1 MTKASK
7 AIIAVT
13 ATLFL
18 VIAVALMIIA
28 TFDWNRL
35 KPTINQKVSTELNRP
50 FAIRGDLGVVWER
63 QKEENGWRSWIPW
76 PHVHADD
83 ILLGNPPDIPE
94 VAMVHLPRVEA
105 TLAPLALLTKTVYLP
120 WIKLQKPDARLIRLS
135 EKSNNWTFNL
145 ASSENNDPNA
155 QPSGWSFRLDNILF
169 DQGRIAI
176 DDKVTQ
182 ADVEIFVDPLG
193 KPLPFNEVTGD
204 SKDKSR
210 AADYIFGL
218 KAQGRYNGQPLT
230 GTGKMGGMLALRSD
244 DTPFPVQADF
254 RSGNTRVAFVGT
266 INDPMKMGG
275 VDLRLKFA
283 GDTLGDLYALTGVL
297 LPDTPPFE
305 TDGHLVAKIDTE
317 KSAVF
322 DYRDFNGRIGESDI
336 HGSLTYTARK
346 PRPKL
351 DGSLESRQLRL
362 ADLGPLIGVDSGKPA
377 EQKKGEKRI
386 QPAGKVLP
394 YDRFETDKWNTMD
407 ADVRF
412 KGQRIERGSTLP
424 ISDLSTHIIL
434 QNAELKLQP
443 LTFGLAG
450 GTISSN
456 IRLEGD
462 KKPMQGRA
470 EIQARRLK
478 LKQLMP
484 NIALM
489 QKTLGEMSGDAD
501 IRGTGNSV
509 AALLGTSNG
518 NLKLLMNDGVI
529 SRNLMEIAGLNVGN
543 YVIGKIFGDDEV
555 RVNCAAAN
563 LDVVNG
569 VARAQIFAFDT
580 ENALINVTGTASFA
594 SEQLDLTID
603 PESKGVRIV
612 TLRSPLYVR
621 GTFKNPQAGVKAGP
635 LIARGAVAAALATLV
650 TPAAAALVALIS
662 PSEGEANQCQND
674 SGADEKVRP
683 VRVRRRMSTRC
694 RIRERCRTGGSNDQT
709 RSPDK
714 AFRRIRDKPGGES
727 LPGYKGE
734 RGRASGPTHYSD

>member
-1 MTKASK
+1 MTKTSK

-13 ATLFL
+13 GTLVL
-18 VIAVALMIIA
+18 LIVVAIIIIA

-63 QKEENGWRSWIPW
+63 QKEETGWRSWIPW
-76 PHVHADD
+76 PHIHADD
-83 ILLGNPPDIPE
+83 IVLGNPPEIPE
-94 VAMVHLPRVEA
+94 VTMVHLPRVEA

-135 EKSNNWTFNL
+135 EKNNNWTFKL
-145 ASSENNDPNA
+145 ASAENNDPNA

-169 DQGRIAI
+169 DQGRIAVN
-176 DDKVTQ
+176 DKVSK
-182 ADVEIFVDPLG
+182 ADIEILVDPLG
-193 KPLPFNEVTGD
+193 KPLPFNEVTGN
-204 SKDKSR
+204 SKDKTR
-210 AADYIFGL
+210 VADYVFGL

-230 GTGKMGGMLALRSD
+230 GTGKIGGMLALRSE

-254 RSGNTRVAFVGT
+254 RSGNTRVAFVGKV
-266 INDPMKMGG
+266 NDPMKMGG
-275 VDLRLKFA
+275 VDLQLKFA
-283 GDTLGDLYALTGVL
+283 GDTLGDLYELTGVL

-305 TDGHLVAKIDTE
+305 TDGHLVAKIDSE
-317 KSAVF
+317 KSSVY

-336 HGSLTYTARK
+336 HGSLTYTTGK

-351 DGSLESRQLRL
+351 EGDLESRQLRL
-362 ADLGPLIGVDSGKPA
+362 ADLGPLIGVDSGKGGDKAKQA
-377 EQKKGEKRI
+377 EQKKGEKNI

-412 KGQRIERGSTLP
+412 KGKRIEHGSTLP
-424 ISDLSTHIIL
+424 ISDLTTHIIL
-434 QNAELKLQP
+434 QNADLKLQP
-443 LTFGLAG
+443 LKFGLAG

-470 EIQARRLK
+470 QIQARRLK

-484 NIALM
+484 NVELM
-489 QKTLGEMSGDAD
+489 QKTLGEMNGDAD
-501 IRGTGNSV
+501 FRGTGNSV

-518 NLKLLMNDGVI
+518 NLKLLMNDGLI

-563 LDVVNG
+563 LDLVNG
-569 VARAQIFAFDT
+569 VARPQIFAFDT
-580 ENALINVTGTASFA
+580 ENALVNVTGTASFA
-594 SEQLDLTID
+594 SEQLDLTIN

-621 GTFKNPQAGVKAGP
+621 GTFKNPQAGVKPGP

-650 TPAAAALVALIS
+650 TPAAALLALIS
-662 PSEGEANQCQND
+662 PSEGEANQC
-674 SGADEKVRP
+674 
-683 VRVRRRMSTRC
+683 
-694 RIRERCRTGGSNDQT
+694 
-709 RSPDK
+709 
-714 AFRRIRDKPGGES
+714 
-727 LPGYKGE
+727 
-734 RGRASGPTHYSD
+734 RAILAQMKK

>member
-1 MTKASK
+1 MTKTSK

-13 ATLFL
+13 GTLVL
-18 VIAVALMIIA
+18 LIVVAIIIIA
-28 TFDWNRL
+28 TFDWNRI

-63 QKEENGWRSWIPW
+63 QKEETGWRSWIPW
-76 PHVHADD
+76 PHIHADD
-83 ILLGNPPDIPE
+83 IVLGNPLEIPE
-94 VAMVHLPRVEA
+94 VTMVHLPRVEA

-135 EKSNNWTFNL
+135 EKNNNWTFKL
-145 ASSENNDPNA
+145 ASAENNDPNA

-169 DQGRIAI
+169 DQGRIAVN
-176 DDKVTQ
+176 DKVSK
-182 ADVEIFVDPLG
+182 ADIEILVDPLG
-193 KPLPFNEVTGD
+193 KPLPFNEVTGN
-204 SKDKSR
+204 SKDKTR
-210 AADYIFGL
+210 VADYVFGL
-218 KAQGRYNGQPLT
+218 KAQGHYNGQPLT
-230 GTGKMGGMLALRSD
+230 GTGKIGGMLALRSE

-254 RSGNTRVAFVGT
+254 RSGNTRVAFVGKV
-266 INDPMKMGG
+266 NDPMKMGG
-275 VDLRLKFA
+275 VDLQLKFA
-283 GDTLGDLYALTGVL
+283 GDTLGDLYELTGVL

-305 TDGHLVAKIDTE
+305 TDGHLVAKIDSE
-317 KSAVF
+317 KSSVY

-336 HGSLTYTARK
+336 HGSLTYTTGK

-351 DGSLESRQLRL
+351 EGDLESRQLRL
-362 ADLGPLIGVDSGKPA
+362 ADLGPLIGVDSGKGGDKAKQA
-377 EQKKGEKRI
+377 EQKKGEKNI

-412 KGQRIERGSTLP
+412 KGKRIEHGSTLP
-424 ISDLSTHIIL
+424 ISDLTTHIIL
-434 QNAELKLQP
+434 QNADLKLQP
-443 LTFGLAG
+443 LKFGLAG

-484 NIALM
+484 NVELM
-489 QKTLGEMSGDAD
+489 QKTLGEMNGDAD
-501 IRGTGNSV
+501 FRGTGNSV

-518 NLKLLMNDGVI
+518 NLKLLMNDGLI

-563 LDVVNG
+563 LDLVNG
-569 VARAQIFAFDT
+569 VARPQIFAFDT
-580 ENALINVTGTASFA
+580 ENALVNVTGTASFA
-594 SEQLDLTID
+594 SEQLDLTIN

-621 GTFKNPQAGVKAGP
+621 GTFKNPQAGVKPGP

-650 TPAAAALVALIS
+650 TPAAALLALIS
-662 PSEGEANQCQND
+662 PSEGEANQC
-674 SGADEKVRP
+674 
-683 VRVRRRMSTRC
+683 
-694 RIRERCRTGGSNDQT
+694 
-709 RSPDK
+709 
-714 AFRRIRDKPGGES
+714 
-727 LPGYKGE
+727 
-734 RGRASGPTHYSD
+734 RAILAQMKK

>member
-1 MTKASK
+1 MTKTSK

-13 ATLFL
+13 GTLVL
-18 VIAVALMIIA
+18 LIVVAIIIIA

-63 QKEENGWRSWIPW
+63 QKEETGWRSWIPW

-83 ILLGNPPDIPE
+83 IILGNPPEIPE
-94 VAMVHLPRVEA
+94 ITMVHLPRVEA

-135 EKSNNWTFNL
+135 EKNNNWTFNL
-145 ASSENNDPNA
+145 ASSASNDPNA
-155 QPSGWSFRLDNILF
+155 QPSDWSFRLDNILF
-169 DQGRIAI
+169 DQGRITI
-176 DDKVTQ
+176 DDKVSK

-204 SKDKSR
+204 SKDKSHV
-210 AADYIFGL
+210 ADYVFGL
-218 KAQGRYNGQPLT
+218 KAQGHYNGQPLT
-230 GTGKMGGMLALRSD
+230 GTGKIGGMLALRSEG
-244 DTPFPVQADF
+244 TPFPVQADF
-254 RSGNTRVAFVGT
+254 RSGNTRVAFVGK

-275 VDLRLKFA
+275 VDLQLKFA
-283 GDTLGDLYALTGVL
+283 GDTLGDLYDLTGVL

-305 TDGHLVAKIDTE
+305 TDGHLVAKIDTQ
-317 KSAVF
+317 KSSVF
-322 DYRDFNGRIGESDI
+322 DYRDFNGRIGDSDI
-336 HGSLTYTARK
+336 RGSLTYTTGK

-351 DGSLESRQLRL
+351 EGDLESRQLRL
-362 ADLGPLIGVDSGKPA
+362 ADLGPLIGVDSGKGAEKAKQA
-377 EQKKGEKRI
+377 EQKRGEKTI

-394 YDRFETDKWNTMD
+394 YDRFETDKWSTMD

-412 KGQRIERGSTLP
+412 KGQRIEHGSTLP
-424 ISDLSTHIIL
+424 ISDLSTHVIL
-434 QNAELKLQP
+434 QNADLKLQP
-443 LTFGLAG
+443 LKFGLAG
-450 GTISSN
+450 GTISAS

-484 NIALM
+484 NVELM

-518 NLKLLMNDGVI
+518 NLKLLMNDGLI

-563 LDVVNG
+563 LDLVNG
-569 VARAQIFAFDT
+569 VARPQIFAFDT
-580 ENALINVTGTASFA
+580 ENALVNVTGTASFA

-603 PESKGVRIV
+603 PESKGIRIV

-650 TPAAAALVALIS
+650 TPAAALLALIS
-662 PSEGEANQCQND
+662 PSEGEANQC
-674 SGADEKVRP
+674 
-683 VRVRRRMSTRC
+683 
-694 RIRERCRTGGSNDQT
+694 RTILAQM
-709 RSPDK
+709 K
-714 AFRRIRDKPGGES
+714 K
-727 LPGYKGE
+727 
-734 RGRASGPTHYSD
+734 

>member
-1 MTKASK
+1 MTKTSK

-13 ATLFL
+13 GTLVL
-18 VIAVALMIIA
+18 LIVVAIIIIA

-63 QKEENGWRSWIPW
+63 QKEETGWRSWIPW
-76 PHVHADD
+76 PHIHADD
-83 ILLGNPPDIPE
+83 IVLGNPPEIPD
-94 VAMVHLPRVEA
+94 VTMVHLPRVEA

-135 EKSNNWTFNL
+135 EKNNNWTFKL
-145 ASSENNDPNA
+145 ASAENNDPNA

-169 DQGRIAI
+169 DQGRIAVN
-176 DDKVTQ
+176 DKVSK
-182 ADVEIFVDPLG
+182 ADIEILVDPLG

-204 SKDKSR
+204 SKDKTR
-210 AADYIFGL
+210 VADYVFGL
-218 KAQGRYNGQPLT
+218 KAQGHYNGQPLT
-230 GTGKMGGMLALRSD
+230 GTGKIGGMLALRSE

-254 RSGNTRVAFVGT
+254 RSGNTRVAFVGKV
-266 INDPMKMGG
+266 NDPMKMGG
-275 VDLRLKFA
+275 VDLQLKFA
-283 GDTLGDLYALTGVL
+283 GDTLGDLYELTGVL

-305 TDGHLVAKIDTE
+305 TDGHLVAKIDSE
-317 KSAVF
+317 KSSVY

-336 HGSLTYTARK
+336 HGSLTYTTGK

-351 DGSLESRQLRL
+351 EGDLESRQLRL
-362 ADLGPLIGVDSGKPA
+362 ADLGPLIGVDSGKGGDKAKQA
-377 EQKKGEKRI
+377 EQKKGEKNI

-412 KGQRIERGSTLP
+412 KGKRIEHGSTLP
-424 ISDLSTHIIL
+424 ISDLTTHIIL
-434 QNAELKLQP
+434 QNADLKLQP
-443 LTFGLAG
+443 LKFGLAG

-484 NIALM
+484 NVELM
-489 QKTLGEMSGDAD
+489 QKTLGEMNGDAD
-501 IRGTGNSV
+501 FRGTGNSV

-518 NLKLLMNDGVI
+518 NLKLLMNDGLI

-563 LDVVNG
+563 LDLVNG
-569 VARAQIFAFDT
+569 VARPQIFAFDT
-580 ENALINVTGTASFA
+580 ENALVNVTGTASFA
-594 SEQLDLTID
+594 SEQLDLTIN

-621 GTFKNPQAGVKAGP
+621 GTFKNPQAGVKPGP

-650 TPAAAALVALIS
+650 TPAAALLALIS
-662 PSEGEANQCQND
+662 PSEGEANQC
-674 SGADEKVRP
+674 
-683 VRVRRRMSTRC
+683 
-694 RIRERCRTGGSNDQT
+694 
-709 RSPDK
+709 
-714 AFRRIRDKPGGES
+714 
-727 LPGYKGE
+727 
-734 RGRASGPTHYSD
+734 RAILAQMKK